1 LFKGKLLVAVLGS
14 VTIAGGITAVE
25 ASAAA
30 IEQRIVH
37 TSTGPTSATS
47 VAVVRHAIHTIAGS
61 PTTVAAQDANG
72 PPNACPGFPEAQQ
85 LAAKFSLSAD
95 SNSDD
100 LPAICAL
107 HEGAFQGTTSSG
119 ATISS
124 SRVFGYGEIEELL
137 NCALYLASHDKASMG
152 SILTSDDTRNYLTE
166 ALHNCGMAS
175 LETCLKTNIPGFHPG
190 SGNDGGKPATLP
202 IPGEGRPG
210 GTPTPHH

>member
-1 LFKGKLLVAVLGS
+1 M
-14 VTIAGGITAVE
+14 E
-25 ASAAA
+25 ASL
-30 IEQRIVH
+30 QLNSRVVH

-61 PTTVAAQDANG
+61 PTTVAAQIQWS
-72 PPNACPGFPEAQQ
+72 PECMPRLPEAQQ
-85 LAAKFSLSAD
+85 LAARFSLSAD

-137 NCALYLASHDKASMG
+137 ICALYLASHDKASMG

-166 ALHNCGMAS
+166 ALHHCGMAS

-210 GTPTPHH
+210 STPTPHH